1 MRSSFRIAIILQ
13 LIWSVNFLSLQGQ
26 ALIVPDNFPRFKV
39 TANNSPDDGYFF
51 LAAVQMPSKQ
61 PGYLIMVDNYGTPVY
76 YRYFNKV
83 LNSFGVQSNGLLSFM
98 GRSASGA
105 MFYIMDSTFTI
116 IDSVKTKAPYPK
128 TDPHDFLALRNGHFV
143 FLAND
148 ARTMD
153 MSAYGGKTNATVT
166 GCVIQEQDENKNVV
180 FNWNTWD
187 HFQIEDSYAD
197 LTVSQVDLI
206 HHNSIEVDEE
216 GNFFLI
222 SRSLN
227 EVTKIDRLTG
237 NIIWR
242 LGGKNNQFTFTDP
255 TSIFSMPHDFRKL
268 PDGNFTIFDNGNERD
283 PAYSRALEYSIDQT
297 GKVVDLVWSFDADKK
312 IYADNSGSTT
322 KLQTGN
328 TVIGYGYN
336 VSNPAILEVHPDRS
350 IAFRLEL
357 PDSTTSYRAFKSPWK
372 NTLFVP
378 ITDSIDF
385 GQWDGY
391 TTSSYLLPV
400 YNKSDQPLTLT
411 SYSVHTSAFTIEE
424 SFPITIPA
432 NGQVTLTVNFYPG
445 SINTG
450 LINDVLTINSDIN
463 TTSLVQRVARQIKL
477 SGTKTDGTAPVAT
490 IPLADKK
497 NVPRDTVIYIN
508 FSEQVRNPDNSEF
521 TYLNVD
527 PIVVLKKDNAN
538 GENVSFDA
546 VINTDRNMITI
557 TPDSQLAHTQTY
569 YVAITNGFEDY
580 SDNNGT
586 ATSAIFTTTDLTGPT
601 VTIIPANDA
610 KYILPTAPVYI
621 QFDEP
626 VRNPDN
632 SELSNS
638 NLASHVTLRTGN
650 ENGNDVPF
658 TATINAEK
666 TIITIVS
673 DQLLTNT
680 IYYVAIG
687 ADLEDYNNNTS
698 APASS
703 SFTTGGSTG
712 LEDNRINP
720 IQVYPNPGNG
730 IFTLKFSD
738 QVKKRIKVTDLS
750 GRIVFEKNNI
760 SDESFQLNLSTHTD
774 GLYFLYIVES
784 ESGTI
789 KTFKLIKQ
797 NDGK

>member
-1 MRSSFRIAIILQ
+1 M
-13 LIWSVNFLSLQGQ
+13 NCLSLEGQ
-26 ALIVPDNFPRFKV
+26 TLNVPDNFPKYKV
-39 TANNSPDDGYFF
+39 TANNSPDEGYFF
-51 LAAVQMPSKQ
+51 LAADHMPTKQ

-105 MFYIMDSTFTI
+105 MFYLMDSTFTI
-116 IDSVKTKAPYPK
+116 VDSLKTKAPYTK
-128 TDPHDFLALRNGHFV
+128 TDPHDFQALSNGHFV

-180 FNWNTWD
+180 FSWNTWD

-206 HHNSIEVDEE
+206 HHNSIDVDEE
-216 GNFFLI
+216 GNLYLL

-242 LGGKNNQFTFTDP
+242 LGGKNNQFIFTDP
-255 TSIFSMPHDFRKL
+255 ATIFSMPHDFRKL
-268 PDGNFTIFDNGNERD
+268 PNGNFTVFDNGNERD
-283 PAYSRALEYSIDQT
+283 PLYSRALEYSIDQA
-297 GKVVDLVWSFDADKK
+297 GKIVDLVWSFDADKK

-322 KLQTGN
+322 RLQTGN
-328 TVIGYGYN
+328 TVIGYGYSI
-336 VSNPAILEVHPDRS
+336 SNPAIIEVHPDGS

-357 PDSTTSYRAFKSPWK
+357 PDSTTSYRTFKSPWK
-372 NTLFVP
+372 NTLFIP
-378 ITDSIDF
+378 NTDSIDF
-385 GQWDGY
+385 GLWDGY

-400 YNKSDQPLTLT
+400 YNKSDQVVTLT

-432 NGQVTLTVNFYPG
+432 NGQVTLTVNYYPG
-445 SINTG
+445 GINTG
-450 LINDVLTINSDIN
+450 LIEDVLTINSDIN
-463 TTSLVQRVARQIKL
+463 TASLVQRIAQQIQL

-490 IPLADKK
+490 IPLADKN
-497 NVPRDTVIYIN
+497 NVSRDTVIYIN
-508 FSEQVRNPDNSEF
+508 LSEQVRNPDNSEF

-527 PIVVLKKDNAN
+527 QIVILKKDDAN

-546 VINTDRNMITI
+546 VINTDKNVITI
-557 TPDSQLAHTQTY
+557 TPESQLAHTQTY
-569 YVAITNGFEDY
+569 YVAITNGYEDY
-580 SDNNGT
+580 SNNRGT
-586 ATSAIFTTTDLTGPT
+586 STSATFRTIDLTGPV
-601 VTIIPANDA
+601 VTITPANDA

-632 SELSNS
+632 SELTNS
-638 NLASHVTLRTGN
+638 NLASHITLKTGN
-650 ENGNDVPF
+650 ETGDDVPF
-658 TATINAEK
+658 NATINAEK

-673 DQLLTNT
+673 DQLSTNT
-680 IYYVAIG
+680 VYYVAIA
-687 ADLEDYNNNTS
+687 ADLEDYNDNTS
-698 APASS
+698 AHASS
-703 SFTTGGSTG
+703 TFTTGGSTG
-712 LEDNRINP
+712 VQDNQKST
-720 IQVYPNPGNG
+720 IQVYPNPGSG
-730 IFTLKFSD
+730 LFTLKFSD
-738 QVKKRIKVTDLS
+738 QVKKGIKVTDMS

-760 SDESFQLNLSTHTD
+760 SDESYKLDLGNKKD
-774 GLYFLYIVES
+774 GLYFLYIS
-784 ESGTI
+784 ETDSGTV

-797 NDGK
+797 NGGK